1 MRAVVCRKD
10 ELLPGSV
17 TGAQLGPIRV
27 AVVRARDGSL
37 HALAAKCL
45 HQGGPLELGP
55 TYGYHA
61 TTDEPGQYVLDGAT
75 DILKCP
81 WHGYEYDVRTGR
93 TVFDEKRCLAT
104 FAVHEDGDD
113 IVVELGGSRAG

>member
-1 MRAVVCRKD
+1 MRTVVCRKD

-55 TYGYHA
+55 TYGHHM
-61 TTDEPGQYVLDGAT
+61 TSEVSQYRIDSDRDV
-75 DILKCP
+75 LKCP
-81 WHGYEYDVRTGR
+81 WHGYEYDIRTGR
-93 TVFDEKRCLAT
+93 TVFDEKRCLPT

-113 IVVELGGSRAG
+113 IVVELGVPQSG

>member
-1 MRAVVCRKD
+1 MRTVVCRKD

-17 TGAQLGPIRV
+17 TGAQVGPIRI

-37 HALAAKCL
+37 HALAGKCL

-55 TYGYHA
+55 TYAHHA
-61 TTDEPGQYVLDGAT
+61 TTDDVGEYVVDGDT
-75 DILKCP
+75 DVLKCP

-93 TVFDEKRCLAT
+93 TVFDENRCLPR
-104 FAVHEDGDD
+104 FAVHEDGE
-113 IVVELGGSRAG
+113 IGRAHV